1 MSYDGAPPPPPPQQ
15 PGPMSGPPYYAA
27 PPPNHGSAV
36 TALVLGILSVVLCGL
51 FTGIPAMVMGRRVTR
66 EVRASGGA
74 LGGEGLGQAAFWTGL
89 IGTFLS
95 CFSGLLVVGVFAFG
109 GTVSSSFEQ
118 TCTTVSTNGQ
128 GSSSSC

>member
-1 MSYDGAPPPPPPQQ
+1 MSHDGAPPPPPPQQ
-15 PGPMSGPPYYAA
+15 PGPMPGPPYHAP

-36 TALVLGILSVVLCGL
+36 TSLVLGILSVVLCGL

-89 IGTFLS
+89 VGTCLS
-95 CFSGLLVVGVFAFG
+95 CLSGLLVVGVFAFG
-109 GTVSSSFEQ
+109 GALSTTFEQ
-118 TCTTVSTNGQ
+118 TCTSVGANGQ
-128 GSSSSC
+128 SSSC